1 MRGLL
6 VVNPVAT
13 TTTER
18 VRDVLASALAADVA
32 METVLT
38 KGRGHGVELGAR
50 AVELGVDVVIALGGD
65 GTVNE
70 ITNGL
75 LQNGPGD
82 DGPALAVV
90 PGGSTNVFARA
101 LGYSASPVEA
111 TGELLNALRE
121 GRSRRISIGRAEYG
135 DVSRWF
141 TFCFGIGLD
150 ARVVARAEEKRHKGR
165 RNSAGLFLRTAA
177 GQVTRGADR
186 GAPPI
191 ALETTAAHSLPT
203 GDGPLTD
210 AALPTGA
217 APPADAGPLTD
228 AGPPSDAGPP
238 TDAGLPTDAGQAA
251 DAAAAGS
258 TEERI
263 ALGIVCN
270 TRPWTYLNSRPVL
283 ACPEASFDTGLD
295 LLALRRVRL
304 SSVLRT
310 ASQILGDGRGPRGRN
325 VVRRHDAA
333 VIRFLADHPLP
344 LQMDGEYLGEYLDVT
359 LTHHPRALR
368 VIA

>member
-75 LQNGPGD
+75 LQNGPID

-111 TGELLNALRE
+111 TGELLDALRE

-135 DVSRWF
+135 DENRWF

-150 ARVVARAEEKRHKGR
+150 ARVVAQAEEKRRKGR

-191 ALETTAAHSLPT
+191 TLETTDAHSLPA
-203 GDGPLTD
+203 D
-210 AALPTGA
+210 AALP
-217 APPADAGPLTD
+217 ADASVPVD
-228 AGPPSDAGPP
+228 S
-238 TDAGLPTDAGQAA
+238 GQA
-251 DAAAAGS
+251 DAEAAGS

-310 ASQILGDGRGPRGRN
+310 ASQILGDGRGPHGRN

-344 LQMDGEYLGEYLDVT
+344 LQMDGEYLGEYVDVT